1 MPKDAIIQAFLIGHE
16 EFGRQGFRWHPRKSR
31 FSHAPARYP
40 NLTSIKFWT
49 QGAFSWS
56 RWQGENYRSCDCWG
70 RFWGF
75 LPKPPKRHIPGR
87 DIHLFLKEIPVGK
100 VWGIGDNTAA
110 LLNKYGVRT
119 ALDFARKQELWV
131 KKFVTKP
138 FYEIWQE
145 LNG

>member
-1 MPKDAIIQAFLIGHE
+1 MPMMYQLQLLVQQ
-16 EFGRQGFRWHPRKSR
+16 RR
-31 FSHAPARYP
+31 
-40 NLTSIKFWT
+40 L
-49 QGAFSWS
+49 
-56 RWQGENYRSCDCWG
+56 
-70 RFWGF
+70 
-75 LPKPPKRHIPGR
+75 
-87 DIHLFLKEIPVGK
+87 K

-119 ALDFARKQELWV
+119 ALDIARKQELWV